1 MLESIV
7 SALHVQSEWF
17 SLSGWPL
24 VSVNALSVSKTF
36 VKGISGLEI
45 ATDKVVIVTNI
56 PSLVTKNSGLITIS
70 DYISVLTINN
80 SSFLTHYV
88 LLENRIERSLLLKH
102 SIEEKSL
109 HPFALL
115 YWFSHIKKLPNSW
128 MCLKSLYNALQ
139 NLDNNVHYVMYP

>member
-1 MLESIV
+1 M
-7 SALHVQSEWF
+7 APGF
-17 SLSGWPL
+17 SKCT
-24 VSVNALSVSKTF
+24 VSKTF

-56 PSLVTKNSGLITIS
+56 PSLVTKISGLITIS

-88 LLENRIERSLLLKH
+88 LLENHIERSLLLKH

-115 YWFSHIKKLPNSW
+115 Y
-128 MCLKSLYNALQ
+128 
-139 NLDNNVHYVMYP
+139 